1 MSAILIPQDSS
12 AQWLTFDAKNLIKQG
27 TKLAKMKA
35 LFKDIRDM
43 RSFAEDTRAE
53 FEAARDSYRQLQ
65 GTVNALPYIDTPKSE
80 VTEHVVWLRSKD
92 GIHPTM
98 TSKDFMGIF
107 PMNEVPEDRQASVVA
122 RNKKMM
128 TTVTETMAVLRL
140 HEQELIKA
148 NETASEL
155 GRKLQRA
162 RSLQDVRLVQSHIEV
177 LRAHQ
182 KTLRDMV
189 RLQSTNLKVIK
200 QAEKLSDESISH
212 AQHEATMS
220 YLRGTLNSNH

>member
-1 MSAILIPQDSS
+1 
-12 AQWLTFDAKNLIKQG
+12 
-27 TKLAKMKA
+27 
-35 LFKDIRDM
+35 
-43 RSFAEDTRAE
+43 
-53 FEAARDSYRQLQ
+53 
-65 GTVNALPYIDTPKSE
+65 
-80 VTEHVVWLRSKD
+80 
-92 GIHPTM
+92 
-98 TSKDFMGIF
+98 MGIF